1 MPRYSISIWNFKT
14 NFDDVQKRLGKQL
27 PPEPPLADWDS
38 PPMGNQVEEQE
49 IVSVC
54 ALPDQACVLGEG
66 FLIGHVEVYELF

>member
-1 MPRYSISIWNFKT
+1 M
-14 NFDDVQKRLGKQL
+14 GKQL